1 MVMGVLEKMLKRDWK
16 NEPII
21 DALKIPVK
29 YGFFGANN
37 ITGFPAETREL
48 AMDTVELNQHI
59 KSYNQNLYSFV
70 PFHGTP
76 LQQKCE
82 ELGLVKPETITKA
95 LTDKPMLHQEQYA
108 TEEIEGL

>member
-16 NEPII
+16 NESII

-59 KSYNQNLYSFV
+59 KSPKPLLFCSFSW
-70 PFHGTP
+70 
-76 LQQKCE
+76 
-82 ELGLVKPETITKA
+82 
-95 LTDKPMLHQEQYA
+95 YA
-108 TEEIEGL
+108 VTAKM